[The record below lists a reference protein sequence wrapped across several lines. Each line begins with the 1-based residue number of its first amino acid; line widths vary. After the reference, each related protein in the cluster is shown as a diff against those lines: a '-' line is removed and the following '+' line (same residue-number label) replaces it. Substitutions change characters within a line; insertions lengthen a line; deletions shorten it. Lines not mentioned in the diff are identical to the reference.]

1 MGTLFAVEGSYF
13 EKFYKQTADMD
24 PVQVHIQ
31 IYNFIFPYSSW
42 STLFCSHVRN
52 ICCHQ
57 RATFLEEDD
66 EMEDAHSV
74 AASAGDTDVSPP
86 KQFLLICI
94 FF

>member
-1 MGTLFAVEGSYF
+1 MVNFVLFSCMKY
-13 EKFYKQTADMD
+13 
-24 PVQVHIQ
+24 
-31 IYNFIFPYSSW
+31 
-42 STLFCSHVRN
+42 

-94 FF
+94 LFEFSVKFYSLEYETSFAS